1 MSLETARSPRLPTVC
16 PFVAF
21 DDERDLRS
29 AVPDRRHRCY
39 AVAEPEP
46 RALAHQERYCLSPT
60 FTSCPI
66 FQDWAA
72 REAAHVAPGE
82 EAVGPVAASAAAA
95 GVAGTGVAPSGR
107 PGLFDEAPAS
117 LPAERAAAPSRSA
130 WASERHVED
139 RFEDDGGEVA
149 AGAGAASAAAAEREW
164 DRPRRRRDYPALGR
178 RGTPPLLAAIVVLA
192 IAALALFFLPS
203 VLRGLLGGAGTAAS
217 PTASAGVSGSP
228 AASATG
234 SAAASGGVV
243 PSATPLVYII
253 QSGDNLT
260 KIATKFN
267 TTVNAILAA
276 NPAIKNA
283 NSIQKG
289 QQIIIPT
296 LGAPVPTAS
305 PSP

>member
-1 MSLETARSPRLPTVC
+1 MTLEAVRSPKLPTVC

-82 EAVGPVAASAAAA
+82 EGVGPVAARAAAA
-95 GVAGTGVAPSGR
+95 GAAASEDAAARGA
-107 PGLFDEAPAS
+107 GLFGEAASPPAAEHAASSRPSWTARRDADEG
-117 LPAERAAAPSRSA
+117 
-130 WASERHVED
+130 RHD
-139 RFEDDGGEVA
+139 EDDDAVA
-149 AGAGAASAAAAEREW
+149 AGAGAASAAVAEREW
-164 DRPRRRRDYPALGR
+164 DRPRRRREYPALGR
-178 RGTPPLLAAIVVLA
+178 RRTSPFIAAIAVLVV
-192 IAALALFFLPS
+192 AALALFFLPS
-203 VLRGLLGGAGTAAS
+203 VLRGLLGGGGGTASS
-217 PTASAGVSGSP
+217 PTAPASGSAG
-228 AASATG
+228 ASATASG
-234 SAAASGGVV
+234 SAVASGV
-243 PSATPLVYII
+243 PSPTPLIYVV

-260 KIATKFN
+260 KIANKFN
-267 TTVNAILAA
+267 TTISAILAA
-276 NPAIKNA
+276 NPNIKNA
-283 NSIQKG
+283 NSIQKD